1 MKTKD
6 QVDTVEETHSEGARG
21 WEQLMSIITDNLY
34 NSHPLCNALP
44 FIVQNNDKYF
54 EHRDHE
60 SQ

>member
-1 MKTKD
+1 MKTKN
-6 QVDTVEETHSEGARG
+6 QVDTVEETHSEWARR
-21 WEQLMSIITDNLY
+21 WKQLMSIITDNLY
-34 NSHPLCNALP
+34 NLHPPCNAFP